1 METFTN
7 YFFILII
14 LIIFYSFI
22 NNKKKDILLVK
33 STLDDDDY
41 LVRNLPDKLEASN
54 RLSYIRSKL
63 TEVVKKLNPNIN
75 SSSDLYKK
83 YIKND
88 DKLEK
93 VISFNEFN
101 SSLNQLLRKYKDSAL
116 TFSESTPDAKYTSY
130 SVNKGEQL
138 VFCLRL
144 KKEGDRL
151 VPKNTILFVAL
162 HELSHL
168 MTKSIGH
175 GEDFW
180 NNFRFILKVAI
191 DYDIYKS
198 VDFNNNPVAYC
209 GMKITD
215 SPYIPDK

>member
-1 METFTN
+1 MEHFAN

-14 LIIFYSFI
+14 LIIFFTFI
-22 NNKKKDILLVK
+22 NNKNKDISLVK
-33 STLDDDDY
+33 STVDGDKY
-41 LVRNLPDKLEASN
+41 LVRNLPDKIEASN
-54 RLSYIRSKL
+54 RLAYIRGKL
-63 TEVVKKLNPNIN
+63 TEVVKKLHPSVN
-75 SSSDLYKK
+75 SSNNLYKK

-88 DKLEK
+88 EKLEK
-93 VISFNEFN
+93 AISFDEFD
-101 SSLNQLLRKYKDSAL
+101 SSLNQLLRKYKDSAS

-168 MTKSIGH
+168 MTKTIGH

-191 DYDIYKS
+191 DYGIYKS
-198 VDFNNNPVAYC
+198 VDFNNNPEAYC

-215 SPYIPDK
+215 TPYLPNK

>member
-1 METFTN
+1 METFGT
-7 YFFILII
+7 YFFIIIIIII
-14 LIIFYSFI
+14 LFSFI
-22 NNKKKDILLVK
+22 NNKKKDISLVK
-33 STLDDDDY
+33 STLDGDEY
-41 LVRNLPDKLEASN
+41 LVRNLPDKIEASN
-54 RLSYIRSKL
+54 RLAYIRSKL
-63 TEVVKKLNPNIN
+63 TEVVKKLHPSIN
-75 SSSDLYKK
+75 SSNDLYNK

-88 DKLEK
+88 KKLEK
-93 VISFNEFN
+93 AISFNEFD
-101 SSLNQLLRKYKDSAL
+101 SSLNQLLRKYNDDAS

-168 MTKSIGH
+168 MTKTIGH

-191 DYDIYKS
+191 NYGIYKS
-198 VDFNNNPVAYC
+198 VDFNNNPAAYC

-215 SPYIPDK
+215 SPYIPNK

>member
-1 METFTN
+1 MEKFSN
-7 YFFILII
+7 YFFLFIVIIII
-14 LIIFYSFI
+14 LNYVK
-22 NNKKKDILLVK
+22 NKKKDISLVE
-33 STLDDDDY
+33 SSLDGDSY
-41 LVRNLPDKLEASN
+41 LVRNLPDNKQAAN
-54 RLSYIRSKL
+54 RLAFIRNKL
-63 TEVVKKLNPNIN
+63 TEVVDLLKPETNSAKKLYN
-75 SSSDLYKK
+75 K
-83 YIKND
+83 YIKTD
-88 DKLEK
+88 EKLKKE
-93 VISFNEFN
+93 ITFDEFS
-101 SSLNQLLRKYKDSAL
+101 SSLKQIVRKYKDNSK

-175 GEDFW
+175 GPDFW

-191 DYDIYKS
+191 DNKIYQS
-198 VDFNNNPVAYC
+198 IDFNNNPEPYC
-209 GMKITD
+209 GISITD
-215 SPYIPDK
+215 TPYLPE

>member
-1 METFTN
+1 METFGT
-7 YFFILII
+7 YFFIIIIIII
-14 LIIFYSFI
+14 LFSFI
-22 NNKKKDILLVK
+22 NNKKKDISLVK
-33 STLDDDDY
+33 SSLDGDEY
-41 LVRNLPDKLEASN
+41 LVRNLPDKIEASN
-54 RLSYIRSKL
+54 RLAYIRSKL
-63 TEVVKKLNPNIN
+63 TEVVKKLHPSIN
-75 SSSDLYKK
+75 ASKNLYSK
-83 YIKND
+83 YIQND
-88 DKLEK
+88 KKLEK
-93 VISFNEFN
+93 EISFDEFD
-101 SSLNQLLRKYKDSAL
+101 SSLNQLLQKYNDVAS

-168 MTKSIGH
+168 MTKTIGH
-175 GEDFW
+175 GKDFW

-198 VDFNNNPVAYC
+198 VDFNNNPAAYC

-215 SPYIPDK
+215 SPYIPNK

>member
-1 METFTN
+1 MEQFAN
-7 YFFILII
+7 YFFLFII
-14 LIIFYSFI
+14 CIIIFNIYK
-22 NNKKKDILLVK
+22 NKKKDISLVK
-33 STLDDDDY
+33 SSIDGDSY
-41 LVRNLPDKLEASN
+41 LVRNLSDNKEAAN
-54 RLSYIRSKL
+54 RLAFIRNKL
-63 TEVVKKLNPNIN
+63 TQVVNLLKPENN
-75 SSSDLYKK
+75 STKTLYNK

-88 DKLEK
+88 KKLSKE
-93 VISFNEFN
+93 ITFEEFN
-101 SSLNQLLRKYKDSAL
+101 SSIKQIINKYKDNSK
-116 TFSESTPDAKYTSY
+116 TFSESTPNAKYTSY

-175 GEDFW
+175 GPDFW

-191 DYDIYKS
+191 DNKIYYS
-198 VDFNNNPVAYC
+198 VDFNNNPEPYC
-209 GMKITD
+209 GIKITD
-215 SPYIPDK
+215 TPYLPK